1 MQIRDLTIVPLQNE
15 QYLVTAVDISAA
27 IGEKPYDVLKVPP
40 EQTGKMAVRVALL
53 EVMASGAEII
63 AINDVVGAEMEPT
76 GRRVI
81 NGIREELQ
89 LAGLGHLELN
99 GSTEENMATV
109 QTSVGVTVIGL
120 VNQSQ
125 MKVNN
130 VRKEAVL
137 FGFGEPRMGNE
148 LLEKPNL
155 EVTYGKIIE
164 LVKRNDVF
172 ELVPVGSK
180 GILYEA
186 TLLAQLNDCTFIEKA
201 ECDRKWLSKSAGP
214 ATSILIAVNIEDA
227 DVFMTAYPA
236 AFVLGK
242 LVKKSNS

>member
-1 MQIRDLTIVPLQNE
+1 MQIRDLTIVPLQSE

-27 IGEKPYDVLKVPP
+27 IGEKQYDVLNVPP
-40 EQTGKMAVRVALL
+40 EQTGKMAVRVGLL
-53 EVMASGAEII
+53 EVLASGAEVI

-81 NGIREELQ
+81 NGIQEELN
-89 LAGLGHLELN
+89 LAGLGDIELN
-99 GSTEENMATV
+99 GSTEENMATA

-125 MKVNN
+125 LKVNN
-130 VRKEAVL
+130 VKKEAIL
-137 FGFGEPRMGNE
+137 FGYGEPRMGNE
-148 LLEKPNL
+148 LLEKPDL
-155 EVTYGKIIE
+155 EVTYDKVIE
-164 LVKRNDVF
+164 FVKRDDVF

-186 TLLAQLNDCTFIEKA
+186 NLLAQLNNCLFIEKA
-201 ECDRKWLSKSAGP
+201 ECNRNWLNKSAGP
-214 ATSILIAVNIEDA
+214 ATSLLIAVNHENA
-227 DVFMTAYPA
+227 NAFMSAYPT

-242 LVKKSNS
+242 LAKK